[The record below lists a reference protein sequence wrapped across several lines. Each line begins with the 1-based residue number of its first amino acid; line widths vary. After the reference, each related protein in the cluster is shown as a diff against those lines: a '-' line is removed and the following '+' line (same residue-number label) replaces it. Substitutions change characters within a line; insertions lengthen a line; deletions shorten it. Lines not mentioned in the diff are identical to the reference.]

1 MERETNHRKQSSS
14 AEPRHASPLRE
25 TVAAILLGLTVAA
38 PLYAMDWLAERR
50 QQVEQMTPA
59 DKEELN
65 EKYEKFLALPPDEQ
79 EQLRV
84 LHQKL
89 DTDPQGDKLR
99 GVMHRYYDWLKT
111 LSPGERADLLSQ
123 PETDRLATIKK
134 IKQHQEALA
143 VKLPD
148 GSHLAIADIQVLSDW
163 VKKYASVHEAELSKE
178 LPAPRHGEF
187 HGNDK
192 AQHDRPGQFSAWRP
206 WLGAKLPNVSQEE
219 IDDLAHQLTSTPR
232 KAIEGKPTLA
242 EKTEL
247 IHEWVQAIWRQ
258 RSAGGRFGGGP
269 GRNVNAKEL
278 ARFFEHDLSKQQQDE
293 LSHIT
298 DKEEQHRE
306 LRKLYFQHRR
316 PTEPSANA
324 GGEAD
329 QQANKTGSN
338 SSSTSAP
345 PEKQPAAEQP
355 APAKK

>member
-1 MERETNHRKQSSS
+1 MERETG
-14 AEPRHASPLRE
+14 RHDSPLRE
-25 TVAAILLGLTVAA
+25 TVAAILLGLTIAA

-50 QQVEQMTPA
+50 QQVEQLTPA
-59 DKEELN
+59 EKEELN
-65 EKYEKFLALPPDEQ
+65 EKYEKFLALPTDEQ

-111 LSPGERADLLSQ
+111 LPPGERADLLSQ
-123 PETDRLATIKK
+123 PETDRLLTIKK

-163 VKKYASVHEAELSKE
+163 VKKYAATHEADLAKE
-178 LPAPRHGEF
+178 LPPPRHGDF

-192 AQHDRPGQFSAWRP
+192 GPHDRPGQFSAWRP
-206 WLGAKLPNVSQEE
+206 WLGAKLPSVSEEE
-219 IDDLAHQLTSTPR
+219 IEDLAHQLTSTPR

-242 EKTEL
+242 DKTVI

-269 GRNVNAKEL
+269 GRNVSAKEL
-278 ARFFEHDLSKQQQDE
+278 ARFFEHDLSKEKQDE
-293 LSHIT
+293 LSRIT
-298 DKEEQHRE
+298 EKEEQHRE
-306 LRKLYFQHRR
+306 LRKLYFQQHRR

-324 GGEAD
+324 GGD
-329 QQANKTGSN
+329 TGQQAGKTVPKPA
-338 SSSTSAP
+338 SSP
-345 PEKQPAAEQP
+345 PAEKQPA
-355 APAKK
+355 KD